1 MNFAICN
8 EVFGPR
14 QTLNDWRGVC
24 EFVAACGYQGIE
36 VAPFT
41 FAESVHEIE
50 AATRQEIKNIAH
62 DCGLEIVALHW
73 LLVSPQGL
81 HLHSRDEKVRF
92 RTRDYL
98 TALSDFAGDL
108 GAEIMVLG
116 SHHQRHLEDDD
127 FDGAWQRTAETFH
140 FLAPHLKARGVT
152 LCPESLPPPDC
163 DFIQTAEEAARFV
176 GEINHP
182 NVRLMLDAKSL
193 SAQARLPEETIRHV
207 GNSVEQGIAHFHAN
221 DANSRAPGYG
231 ETDFAAIADALREV
245 KFDNWVSVEPFDYW
259 PDAQTL
265 TRETLRYL
273 RAAFAPVKQT
283 D

>member
-14 QTLNDWRGVC
+14 QSLEDWRGLC
-24 EFVAACGYQGIE
+24 QFVASCGYEGIE

-50 AATRQEIKNIAH
+50 TTQRENIKKIAE

-81 HLHSRDEKVRF
+81 HLHSRDDKLRLQ
-92 RTRDYL
+92 TRDYL
-98 TALSDFAGDL
+98 SALIDFAGDL
-108 GAEIMVLG
+108 GAQIMVLG
-116 SHHQRHLEDDD
+116 SHHQRHLEEGD
-127 FDGAWQRTAETFH
+127 FAGAWQRTKETFQ
-140 FLAPHLKARGVT
+140 FLAPHLQARKVL
-152 LCPESLPPPDC
+152 LCPEALPPPDC
-163 DFIQTAEEAARFV
+163 DFIQTAREAARLV
-176 GEINHP
+176 EEINHP

-193 SAQARLPEETIRHV
+193 SAEARPPQETIRQV
-207 GNSVEQGIAHFHAN
+207 GQGIAHFHAN
-221 DANSRAPGYG
+221 DANRRAPGYG
-231 ETDFAAIADALREV
+231 ETDFYAIAKALRDV
-245 KFDNWVSVEPFDYW
+245 KYNSWVSVEPFDYW

-273 RAAFAPVKQT
+273 RGAFDDAA
-283 D
+283 